1 MLVFCSLC
9 HLSPVLSAYS
19 WELSQQLALISENKG
34 NRAVILHFV
43 ITDNRLRMSGSFIM
57 YEKRV
62 IPKDVHFEITLKRLK
77 INRR

>member
-1 MLVFCSLC
+1 MSFEACVICLFMG
-9 HLSPVLSAYS
+9 
-19 WELSQQLALISENKG
+19 ALILENKG
-34 NRAVILHFV
+34 NCAIIFHFV

-62 IPKDVHFEITLKRLK
+62 IPKDVHFEIILKRLK